1 MIPISDKIKKLN
13 KNHTNKTYSTEDL
26 EKYNVLERQLENIQ
40 YRYYEC
46 MMDCERRNC
55 HRDSDEKPPPIDENL
70 RNQLEESDDDN
81 FGGNKRQSR
90 RRRRR
95 SFRNK
100 TNQKH
105 SRRRRSQGYKQRQ
118 SRKQHR
124 SRRYKKTKPIS

>member
-1 MIPISDKIKKLN
+1 MNCSEHCNSIINEMIPISDKIKKLN

-26 EKYNVLERQLENIQ
+26 EKYNVLEGQLENIQ

-70 RNQLEESDDDN
+70 RKQLKELKQLEESDDDN

-105 SRRRRSQGYKQRQ
+105 SRR
-118 SRKQHR
+118 
-124 SRRYKKTKPIS
+124 